1 MNIIKTKYTSRQ
13 IIAAVVIILTTASCS
28 TTRRISVENMKPMS
42 ASKLIRK
49 VEREKPVY
57 QNYEAKKISVTFQ
70 TDDMSNSVSGQL
82 KIKKDKKIIM
92 SVKKLALPIGK
103 AMVTPDSLYFIN
115 YLERSFVS
123 DSANKIQKLIGI
135 ELNYNLLQALLTADI
150 SSLIEENNFNK
161 NLEATIDSK
170 MYRIDSKIEIKKA
183 DNSDKK
189 KSFEKFLEGAYDA
202 DSMNYSLWIDPQD
215 YSVKKI
221 TLSNST
227 SKENITILFNQ
238 FELVGKSLFPQ
249 NIKMEYFSPSQ
260 TLKAEMNLS
269 KQTVK
274 TDNEFNFSI
283 PDKYEKINLSKN

>member
-1 MNIIKTKYTSRQ
+1 M
-13 IIAAVVIILTTASCS
+13 
-28 TTRRISVENMKPMS
+28 
-42 ASKLIRK
+42 
-49 VEREKPVY
+49 
-57 QNYEAKKISVTFQ
+57 
-70 TDDMSNSVSGQL
+70 
-82 KIKKDKKIIM
+82 
-92 SVKKLALPIGK
+92 
-103 AMVTPDSLYFIN
+103 
-115 YLERSFVS
+115 
-123 DSANKIQKLIGI
+123 
-135 ELNYNLLQALLTADI
+135 
-150 SSLIEENNFNK
+150 
-161 NLEATIDSK
+161 
-170 MYRIDSKIEIKKA
+170 
-183 DNSDKK
+183 
-189 KSFEKFLEGAYDA
+189 EGAYDA

-283 PDKYEKINLSKN
+283 PDKYEKINLSKNLCK